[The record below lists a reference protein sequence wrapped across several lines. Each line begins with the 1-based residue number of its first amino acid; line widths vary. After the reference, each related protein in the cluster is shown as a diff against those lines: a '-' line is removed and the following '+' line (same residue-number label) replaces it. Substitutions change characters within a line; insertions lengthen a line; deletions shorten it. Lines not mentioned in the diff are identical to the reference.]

1 MNSVNFPPVNEP
13 NLLPKP
19 SRTIRLPRIGLTTT
33 RFERLLA
40 LRSKKKSTKAPPLV
54 HESTKSV
61 PNTKLDHDH
70 DHARAGPSN
79 AMNVIDLTAE
89 NDDDDQAS
97 EDSLSED
104 DNMYDDDLSD
114 DAFDEDIFFAA
125 PEQRQQANIAPDVNG
140 YAAPA
145 PQAIHQAPPQQP
157 LALDPPAPIPDQ
169 QANPFGAAY
178 VMGDFIL
185 DDDFDDEN
193 FARAYERLY
202 PPPAPQAPVPQPP
215 AEPIARVQPTAQA
228 HAPAREPIPQ
238 LETEDECIAAVLGL
252 FPDICPDH
260 VSELWN
266 KVSRSSDR
274 LIAHILD
281 KMEKNSSY
289 PKAKDKQKTLKRKRE
304 VDEDEAAELKYGAPG
319 HVAPLNASIRTYIK
333 NILQVEF
340 PETPMVFIYATL
352 DQSEHRLFQAYR
364 VLEEA
369 QTAFDPGDP
378 PYNKIKNARKSQAEF
393 RDANIQAYID
403 TPEADPAR
411 REILRELQA
420 ARRIRCK
427 AEAKRELEREAE
439 REEEANEQRAVAE
452 GMMQECGCCFGD
464 YPLNRMV
471 HCDADTM
478 HWFCKACAKQT
489 ADTEIGNSKYILR
502 CMSMDGCEGGF
513 SLDQRS
519 FFLDEKTKIA
529 LERNEQE
536 AVLRMAGIE
545 NLESCP
551 FCPYAAEYPPVEVN
565 KEFRCEAP
573 DCEKSCDEF
582 MKENG
587 LSIRRQIEEAMS
599 AALIRKCNK
608 CGTPF
613 VKDEGCNKMTC
624 TRNGCHNVQCY
635 VCSESC
641 SYNHFDDQN
650 RGGQKGNCPLF
661 ESTSERH
668 DVDVGKAAKEA
679 IDKVRAEHPE
689 YTEEDLKVHMSED
702 VLKDDEKRKQRD
714 PRAHLAVA
722 AQMRLAGQ

>member
-1 MNSVNFPPVNEP
+1 MNSVNLPPVNEP
-13 NLLPKP
+13 NPLAQP
-19 SRTIRLPRIGLTTT
+19 SHTIRHSPTALNTT

-40 LRSKKKSTKAPPLV
+40 LKAFKSKK
-54 HESTKSV
+54 
-61 PNTKLDHDH
+61 D
-70 DHARAGPSN
+70 
-79 AMNVIDLTAE
+79 AMDAMDVIDLTAD
-89 NDDDDQAS
+89 NDDDDQDS
-97 EDSLSED
+97 ELSPSVD
-104 DNMYDDDLSD
+104 ANIYDDDPSD
-114 DAFDEDIFFAA
+114 DPFDEDIFYPA
-125 PEQRQQANIAPDVNG
+125 PEQRPQANIAPDVNG
-140 YAAPA
+140 YAAPVPAPASA
-145 PQAIHQAPPQQP
+145 PQAIHQAPPHRP
-157 LALDPPAPIPDQ
+157 LAFNPPAQMPDQ
-169 QANPFGAAY
+169 PANPFGAAY

-185 DDDFDDEN
+185 DDDFDDEH
-193 FARAYERLY
+193 FARAYEQLSQ
-202 PPPAPQAPVPQPP
+202 PPAPQAPAPQPHT
-215 AEPIARVQPTAQA
+215 EPIARVQPQALAQV
-228 HAPAREPIPQ
+228 PAYEPVPQ
-238 LETEDECIAAVLGL
+238 LETEAQCIAAVLGL
-252 FPDICPDH
+252 FPDICLDH

-274 LIAHILD
+274 LIEYILD
-281 KMEKNSSY
+281 KMEKNTPY

-304 VDEDEAAELKYGAPG
+304 VDEDEAAELKYGAPS
-319 HVAPLNASIRTYIK
+319 HAAPLDTIIRTYIK
-333 NILQVEF
+333 SILQVEF

-352 DQSEHRLFQAYR
+352 DQSQHRLFQAYR

-369 QTAFDPGDP
+369 QRAFNPADP
-378 PYNKIKNARKSQAEF
+378 PYNKIKNARKSQANF
-393 RDANIQAYID
+393 RDANIREYID
-403 TPEADPAR
+403 TPGADPAR
-411 REILRELQA
+411 IEILRELQA
-420 ARRIRCK
+420 ARKIRSK

-439 REEEANEQRAVAE
+439 REEEANEKRAIAE
-452 GMMQECGCCFGD
+452 GTMQECGCCFGD

-513 SLDQRS
+513 SSDQRPL
-519 FFLDEKTKIA
+519 FLDEKTKIA

-551 FCPYAAEYPPVEVN
+551 FCPYAAEYPPVEIN

-573 DCEKSCDEF
+573 DCEKVSCRLCKLESHIPKSCDEF

-624 TRNGCHNVQCY
+624 TRNGCRNVQCY
-635 VCSESC
+635 VCSASC
-641 SYNHFDDQN
+641 SYDHFDDQS
-650 RGGQKGNCPLF
+650 RGGRQGNCPLF
-661 ESTSERH
+661 ESTFERH
-668 DVDVGKAAKEA
+668 DIDVGKAAKEA

-689 YTEEDLKVHMSED
+689 YTEEDLKVHVSEN
-702 VLKDDEKRKQRD
+702 VLKDDEQRKQMD
-714 PRAHLAVA
+714 PRAHLAAA